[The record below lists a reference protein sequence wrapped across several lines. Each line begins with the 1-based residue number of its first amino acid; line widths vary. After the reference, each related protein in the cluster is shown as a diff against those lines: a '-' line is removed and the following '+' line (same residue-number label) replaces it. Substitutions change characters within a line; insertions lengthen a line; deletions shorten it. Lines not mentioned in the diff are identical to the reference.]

1 MFRSSIE
8 VSSNQS
14 AWTAP
19 GCPVDRSKLAYVQII
34 KIHEIVIF
42 VYFLILAVC
51 LSFNCFVE
59 IIYTTFDIKSKEA
72 ILVLNAFQIDYDHLN
87 RSELLGR
94 LTLIGPK

>member
-1 MFRSSIE
+1 M
-8 VSSNQS
+8 
-14 AWTAP
+14 
-19 GCPVDRSKLAYVQII
+19 DRSKLAYVQII

-51 LSFNCFVE
+51 LSFNCFAE